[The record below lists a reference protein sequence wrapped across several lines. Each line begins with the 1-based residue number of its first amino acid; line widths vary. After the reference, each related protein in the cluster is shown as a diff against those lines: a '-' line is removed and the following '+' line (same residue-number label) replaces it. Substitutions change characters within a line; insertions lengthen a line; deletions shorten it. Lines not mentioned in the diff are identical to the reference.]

1 MAALL
6 RLMGTFGHCGTALPT
21 KTIMKKSIS
30 TLIESSIAEKV
41 FPGAVVY
48 ILKHEK
54 VRYHE
59 ALGFR
64 SLKPKRLPMQR
75 DTVFDL
81 ASLTKPIVV
90 ATLCLQLAAT
100 GELSL
105 NTPARTYLPQFRHP
119 DVTPL
124 HLLTHTSGLPAW
136 LPVYLRAAS
145 RADVV
150 PYLGTVPLESRPGQK
165 VVYSCLGYILLGELL
180 ANITNKPLNAV
191 AHQRLFTPL
200 NMEQT
205 RFNPPPAWRARCAA
219 TEDSNSF
226 ERRKVNYQ
234 RYDWREGVIV
244 GEVHDENAHFLG
256 GVSGNAGLFSTTTDL
271 GKFCKMLM
279 DGGGQILRPESVA
292 AMCQHYPAVGERRA
306 IGWSVPEEG
315 MLYHTGFTGTSI
327 RLCLRRKLAAILL
340 TNRVHPDAH
349 RQGIMAFRNRFHEIV
364 FGPMPT
370 HPVP

>member
-1 MAALL
+1 
-6 RLMGTFGHCGTALPT
+6 
-21 KTIMKKSIS
+21 MKKSIS

-41 FPGAVVY
+41 FPGAVAY
-48 ILKHEK
+48 ILKDEK
-54 VRYHE
+54 VLYHE

-105 NTPARTYLPQFRHP
+105 NTPAHTYLPQFRESDKPSKAGMTLTP
-119 DVTPL
+119 DVTLL

-136 LPVYLRAAS
+136 LPVYLRVAS

-150 PYLGTVPLESRPGQK
+150 EYLGTVPLESRPGQK

-180 ANITNKPLNAV
+180 PNITSQPLDAV
-191 AHQRLFTPL
+191 AHHRIFAPL
-200 NMEQT
+200 NMGQT

-219 TEDSNSF
+219 TEDSTSF
-226 ERRKVNYQ
+226 ERRMVNYQ

-279 DGGGQILRPESVA
+279 AGGGKILRPESVA
-292 AMCQHYPAVGERRA
+292 AMCHVYPAVGERRA
-306 IGWSVPEEG
+306 IGWSVPEDD

-327 RLCLRRKLAAILL
+327 RICLRRKLAAILL

-349 RQGIMAFRNRFHEIV
+349 RQGIIAFRNRFHEIV
-364 FGPMPT
+364 FGMQSPLS
-370 HPVP
+370 